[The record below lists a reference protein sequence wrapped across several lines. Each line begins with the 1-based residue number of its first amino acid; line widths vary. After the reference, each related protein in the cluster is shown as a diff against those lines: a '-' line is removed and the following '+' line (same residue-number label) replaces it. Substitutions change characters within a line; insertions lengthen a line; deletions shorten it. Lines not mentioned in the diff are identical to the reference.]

1 MIMILIS
8 QDVDKMLLT
17 GTEQFK
23 IIKQN
28 IFFSPRS
35 KKLNAINPTVIAITM
50 FRSNYRKAR
59 FQVSC
64 MQRTRT

>member
-1 MIMILIS
+1 MILIS
-8 QDVDKMLLT
+8 QDVYKMLLK

-23 IIKQN
+23 NDKTKHIL
-28 IFFSPRS
+28 SPRS

-50 FRSNYRKAR
+50 FRSNYQKAR

-64 MQRTRT
+64 TQRTRT